1 MNAEEFAEEFVN
13 DLLES
18 IENHIEEKFFY
29 FSVPVYS
36 EDPELKILKTAL
48 NKVGYDLI
56 LTSKKISK
64 NVRTNLSDKLLNQRW
79 ELIKI

>member
-29 FSVPVYS
+29 FSVPIYN
-36 EDPELKILKTAL
+36 EDPELKILKAAL
-48 NKVGYDLI
+48 NKIGYDLI
-56 LTSKKISK
+56 LTRKRISK
-64 NVRTNLSDKLLNQRW
+64 NVRTNPSDKLLNQRW

>member
-29 FSVPVYS
+29 FSVPIYN
-36 EDPELKILKTAL
+36 EDPELEILKAAL
-48 NKVGYDLI
+48 NKIGYDLI
-56 LTSKKISK
+56 LTRKRISK
-64 NVRTNLSDKLLNQRW
+64 NVRTNPYDKLLNQRW

>member
-13 DLLES
+13 DLLKS

-29 FSVPVYS
+29 FSVPIYN

-56 LTSKKISK
+56 LIGKRISK
-64 NVRTNLSDKLLNQRW
+64 NARTNPSDKLLNQRW
-79 ELIKI
+79 KLIKI

>member
-29 FSVPVYS
+29 FSVSIYD
-36 EDPELKILKTAL
+36 EDPELKILKAAL
-48 NKVGYDLI
+48 NKIGYDLI
-56 LTSKKISK
+56 LTKNRISK
-64 NVRTNLSDKLLNQRW
+64 NVRTNPSDKLINQRW
-79 ELIKI
+79 ELIKN

>member
-29 FSVPVYS
+29 FSVPIYN
-36 EDPELKILKTAL
+36 EDPELKILKAAL
-48 NKVGYDLI
+48 NKIGYDLI
-56 LTSKKISK
+56 LTKQRISK
-64 NVRTNLSDKLLNQRW
+64 NVRTNPFDKLLNQRW
-79 ELIKI
+79 QLIKI

>member
-29 FSVPVYS
+29 FNVPIYN
-36 EDPELKILKTAL
+36 EDPELKILKAAL
-48 NKVGYDLI
+48 NKIGYDLI
-56 LTSKKISK
+56 LTRKRISK
-64 NVRTNLSDKLLNQRW
+64 NVRTNPYDKLLNQRW

>member
-13 DLLES
+13 NLLES

-29 FSVPVYS
+29 FSVPIYN

-56 LTSKKISK
+56 LIGKRISK
-64 NVRTNLSDKLLNQRW
+64 NARTNPSDKLLNQRW
-79 ELIKI
+79 KLIKI